1 MATQIVPAPE
11 RADHQALSFTDIL
24 AHEQSSHVT
33 WPARVKFFRNLG
45 LNGRIRTAGDQ
56 LLADQAGEWA
66 SVEVTVEY
74 VSPVSPDGDVY
85 LIVAGL
91 DGAGRALAV
100 TDASERGDAASW
112 MYRDLVSLLGKATTL
127 HGQPGIDLRR
137 ATFEAG
143 A

>member
-1 MATQIVPAPE
+1 MSAPT
-11 RADHQALSFTDIL
+11 LSFTDIL
-24 AHEQSSHVT
+24 AHEQSSHIT
-33 WPARVKFFRNLG
+33 WPARVKFFRRLD

-56 LLADQAGEWA
+56 LLADQVGEWA
-66 SVEVTVEY
+66 SIEVTVEY

-112 MYRDLVSLLGKATTL
+112 MYRDLVSLLGKAATL

-137 ATFEAG
+137 ATFEVG

>member
-1 MATQIVPAPE
+1 MTITTAPPT
-11 RADHQALSFTDIL
+11 LSFTDVL

-33 WPARVKFFRNLG
+33 WPARTKFFRNLD

-56 LLADQAGEWA
+56 LLADQVGEWA

-112 MYRDLVSLLGKATTL
+112 MYRDLVALLGKATVL

-137 ATFEAG
+137 ATFEAV